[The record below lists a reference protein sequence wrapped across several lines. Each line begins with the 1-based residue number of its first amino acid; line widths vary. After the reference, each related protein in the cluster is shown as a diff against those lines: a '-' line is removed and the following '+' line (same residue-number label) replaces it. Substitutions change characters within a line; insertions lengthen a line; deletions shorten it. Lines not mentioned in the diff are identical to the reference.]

1 MSIKIR
7 LLAAAVAAHALVTD
21 TDAFGFHTPL
31 CSTRARMP
39 CAPGRHPGL
48 APYGTSSR
56 SRRIRLAGHA
66 GLGRLAMQTE
76 TGEEREGKPHVAVV
90 GAGWGGW
97 AAAKALCENGCAVTL
112 LDSLPDPAGERPWLT
127 PSGKPFEP
135 GQRGFWN
142 DYPNLEALLAEL
154 GVPIDEVLTRPTGA
168 SFYGAKGLEATMPVL
183 GAPEYAQLPSPLGQ
197 AVAAFP
203 GIRRLPI
210 ADALTM
216 TGLLYAMLDFN
227 RDEETFEKYDRMT
240 AHDLFVRMGLSQRL
254 VDDFIRPTLL
264 VGIFKPPEEVPP
276 LGPQSAFATAQPLA
290 PRSPSPAPGR
300 LR

>member
-1 MSIKIR
+1 
-7 LLAAAVAAHALVTD
+7 
-21 TDAFGFHTPL
+21 
-31 CSTRARMP
+31 MP

-135 GQRGFWN
+135 GQRGYYAERYYRDGRYYQPRSLGRN
-142 DYPNLEALLAEL
+142 DRIYRGMNGRYYCRRNDGTTGLVVGGLAGGALGNVIAGGGSRLLGTLIGAGGGALL
-154 GVPIDEVLTRPTGA
+154 GQQIDR
-168 SFYGAKGLEATMPVL
+168 
-183 GAPEYAQLPSPLGQ
+183 GQ
-197 AVAAFP
+197 
-203 GIRRLPI
+203 
-210 ADALTM
+210 
-216 TGLLYAMLDFN
+216 
-227 RDEETFEKYDRMT
+227 
-240 AHDLFVRMGLSQRL
+240 VRCR
-254 VDDFIRPTLL
+254 
-264 VGIFKPPEEVPP
+264 
-276 LGPQSAFATAQPLA
+276 
-290 PRSPSPAPGR
+290 
-300 LR
+300 